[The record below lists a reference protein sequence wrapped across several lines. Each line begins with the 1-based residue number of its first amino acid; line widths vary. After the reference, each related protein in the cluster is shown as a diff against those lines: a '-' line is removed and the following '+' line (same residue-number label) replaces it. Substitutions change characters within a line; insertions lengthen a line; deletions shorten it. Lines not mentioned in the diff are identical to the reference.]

1 MHKQTLSRLAL
12 SVLVLTGA
20 TAAQAADPVQWT
32 LGSGGNGHYYLY
44 VDNNVTWQDA
54 LAAASTMTWAGLQ
67 GHLATIT
74 SAGEDNF
81 AGATAAGGR
90 LAWIAAS
97 DDGHEGSWT
106 WRAGPESGQ
115 ALTYFN
121 WSPGEPNNCCNGEN
135 YVHLNWGAG
144 GSWNDHG
151 GPGNNINQANGYL
164 VEFSAPVPEPTSAL
178 LSALGLG
185 ALVVRRR
192 LQSR

>member
-1 MHKQTLSRLAL
+1 
-12 SVLVLTGA
+12 
-20 TAAQAADPVQWT
+20 
-32 LGSGGNGHYYLY
+32 
-44 VDNNVTWQDA
+44 
-54 LAAASTMTWAGLQ
+54 MTWAGLQ

-115 ALTYFN
+115 AALTYFN

-151 GPGNNINQANGYL
+151 GPAT
-164 VEFSAPVPEPTSAL
+164 TSIRRTAIWSSSVRL
-178 LSALGLG
+178 CPSPPRRCCQPGLG
-185 ALVVRRR
+185 CPGGASAAEPLNGEERGR
-192 LQSR
+192 QK